1 MMPAAPASNKL
12 HHCSPTHTLTT
23 LPLPWPLQ
31 VGGLEVQLSEQEL
44 YAVFEPYG
52 PLVEV
57 RLVRDK
63 YTQAPRGFG
72 FVEYQS
78 IADASKALH
87 ALQVGRRRGLRV
99 CCECAASVLQVC
111 CARGG
116 GQVVE

>member
-1 MMPAAPASNKL
+1 MLAAA
-12 HHCSPTHTLTT
+12 HGAVVTTCAQCSTTPPLTCGC
-23 LPLPWPLQ
+23 LPLARPLQ

-44 YAVFEPYG
+44 DAVFEPYG

-87 ALQVGRRRGLRV
+87 ALQVGRWLGLSCCCC
-99 CCECAASVLQVC
+99 CCECAAP
-111 CARGG
+111 
-116 GQVVE
+116 